1 MTYEDLLRLGRI
13 KPYSATSK
21 EIAALI
27 SLARRD
33 IKAAYRN
40 LDEDPEWAYS
50 IAYNAIL
57 QACRALMFAEGFRAR
72 GVDHHAVVIQFARD
86 AFHPENGALM
96 TQIDH
101 IRRMRNKVVY
111 DAAGLISR
119 GMAQE
124 VISVAEKVL
133 DLIETRLSGQERL
146 LK

>member
-1 MTYEDLLRLGRI
+1 
-13 KPYSATSK
+13 
-21 EIAALI
+21 
-27 SLARRD
+27 
-33 IKAAYRN
+33 
-40 LDEDPEWAYS
+40 
-50 IAYNAIL
+50 
-57 QACRALMFAEGFRAR
+57 
-72 GVDHHAVVIQFARD
+72 
-86 AFHPENGALM
+86 M